1 MRFTLPSLPAI
12 DAHSALLWLIVGLG
26 IGVSARVYRQA
37 LDRFWLHAKRLEPE
51 ELAYRLKNT
60 HRWSTK
66 IAYGM
71 AGPALA
77 GLHNSMGKLLLAA
90 LLYLPLYPCC
100 WLISKNSWRRKQE
113 MKSWITLEDAATEL
127 GTSPEELSAAIRHR
141 WVTLEKWETLTQ
153 GTLLRRKQVDALR
166 QERAERFER
175 QLQPYRAAIR

>member
-1 MRFTLPSLPAI
+1 
-12 DAHSALLWLIVGLG
+12 
-26 IGVSARVYRQA
+26 
-37 LDRFWLHAKRLEPE
+37 
-51 ELAYRLKNT
+51 
-60 HRWSTK
+60 
-66 IAYGM
+66 
-71 AGPALA
+71 
-77 GLHNSMGKLLLAA
+77 
-90 LLYLPLYPCC
+90 
-100 WLISKNSWRRKQE
+100 